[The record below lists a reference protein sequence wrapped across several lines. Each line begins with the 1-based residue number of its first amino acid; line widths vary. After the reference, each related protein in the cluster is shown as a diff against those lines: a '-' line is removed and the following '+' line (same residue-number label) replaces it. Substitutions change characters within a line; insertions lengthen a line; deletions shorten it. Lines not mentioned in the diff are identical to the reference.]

1 MKPRRVWMKG
11 ANITNRAVP
20 RRACGGALAVHALHS
35 VVKSTA
41 LCHGFACP
49 VTAIVRTF
57 PLVCIRARSRTF
69 KLPFPGARRE
79 EENESSFSSE
89 QAAARASV

>member
-1 MKPRRVWMKG
+1 MKPRRVWLKG

-20 RRACGGALAVHALHS
+20 RRACGGALTEHALHS

-41 LCHGFACP
+41 CVTDSRALLLRLCAH
-49 VTAIVRTF
+49 F
-57 PLVCIRARSRTF
+57 PWCAFVHVHARSNCRF
-69 KLPFPGARRE
+69 LELAGKE
-79 EENESSFSSE
+79 KNQSSFSSE

>member
-20 RRACGGALAVHALHS
+20 RRACGGALTVHALHS

-41 LCHGFACP
+41 CVTDLRALLLRLCAH
-49 VTAIVRTF
+49 F

-79 EENESSFSSE
+79 EKKRK
-89 QAAARASV
+89 QLLQ